1 LPTLGFVNFSRN
13 LVIVFDLAALQE
25 STMSPDT
32 LIHLAQTS
40 GGILYIM
47 AVLLFIALAVSIERF
62 WAISRMLASAKSWV
76 RELKGHAHL
85 DAKQLQEKV
94 ERDGDAPAAHVV
106 AVALQHDLADPLDHF
121 ADRLEEAVMDQAP
134 RIDRGLWILDTIVTL
149 APLLGLLGTII
160 GMFNTFAALSNPGA
174 ATQAVTG
181 GVGEALLATAAG
193 LFIAVLGLVTFNA
206 LNQRVRLVMH
216 QLERI
221 KLMLANRMYP
231 HYREGGVRP
240 VVVAQGGQ
248 AVRPAAQPVA
258 ATLQQKTA

>member
-1 LPTLGFVNFSRN
+1 
-13 LVIVFDLAALQE
+13 
-25 STMSPDT
+25 MSLDT
-32 LIHLAQTS
+32 LTHLAQTS

-47 AVLLFIALAVSIERF
+47 ALLLFIALAVSVERF
-62 WAISRMLASAKSWV
+62 WAISRMLASAKGWI
-76 RELKGHAHL
+76 RELKSHAHV
-85 DAKQLQEKV
+85 DVKQLKAKV
-94 ERDGDAPAAHVV
+94 DDDADSPAAQVV

-121 ADRLEEAVMDQAP
+121 TDRLEEAVMDQAP
-134 RIDRGLWILDTIVTL
+134 RIDRGLWMLDTIVTL

-160 GMFNTFAALSNPGA
+160 GMFNTFSALSNPGA

-193 LFIAVLGLVTFNA
+193 LFIAVLGLVAFNA

-221 KLMLANRMYP
+221 KLMLSNRMYP

-240 VVVAQGGQ
+240 TVVTQNGQ
-248 AVRPAAQPVA
+248 AVRPATQPA
-258 ATLQQKTA
+258 AVLQQKMA

>member
-1 LPTLGFVNFSRN
+1 
-13 LVIVFDLAALQE
+13 
-25 STMSPDT
+25 MSLDT
-32 LIHLAQTS
+32 LTHLAQTS

-47 AVLLFIALAVSIERF
+47 ALLLFIALAVSVERF
-62 WAISRMLASAKSWV
+62 WAISRMLASAKGWI
-76 RELKGHAHL
+76 RELKSHAHV
-85 DAKQLQEKV
+85 DVKQLKAKV
-94 ERDGDAPAAHVV
+94 DDDADSPAAQVV

-134 RIDRGLWILDTIVTL
+134 RIDRGLWMLDTIVTL

-160 GMFNTFAALSNPGA
+160 GMFNTFSALSNPGA

-193 LFIAVLGLVTFNA
+193 LFIAVLGLVAFNA

-221 KLMLANRMYP
+221 KLMLSNRMYP

-240 VVVAQGGQ
+240 VVVAQNGQ
-248 AVRPAAQPVA
+248 AVRPAAQPA
-258 ATLQQKTA
+258 ATLQQKMA

>member
-1 LPTLGFVNFSRN
+1 
-13 LVIVFDLAALQE
+13 
-25 STMSPDT
+25 MSFDT
-32 LIHLAQTS
+32 LTHLVQTS

-47 AVLLFIALAVSIERF
+47 ALLLFVALAVSVERF

-76 RELKGHAHL
+76 RELKSHAHV
-85 DAKQLQEKV
+85 DVKQLKDKV
-94 ERDGDAPAAHVV
+94 EADADSPAAQVV
-106 AVALQHDLADPLDHF
+106 AVALEHDLADPLDHF
-121 ADRLEEAVMDQAP
+121 SDRLEEAVMDQAP

-149 APLLGLLGTII
+149 APLLGLLGTIV
-160 GMFNTFAALSNPGA
+160 GMFNTFSALSNPGA

-221 KLMLANRMYP
+221 KLMLSNRMYP

-240 VVVAQGGQ
+240 VVVTQNGQGL
-248 AVRPAAQPVA
+248 RPAVQPSPV
-258 ATLQQKTA
+258 LQQKMA

>member
-1 LPTLGFVNFSRN
+1 MIIN
-13 LVIVFDLAALQE
+13 VIFQSA
-25 STMSPDT
+25 
-32 LIHLAQTS
+32 HKS
-40 GGILYIM
+40 GGILYVM
-47 AVLLFIALAVSIERF
+47 ALLLFAALAVSVERF
-62 WAISRMLASAKSWV
+62 WAISRMLASAKGWI
-76 RELKGHAHL
+76 REIKSHAHV
-85 DAKQLQEKV
+85 DVKQITSKV
-94 ERDGDAPAAHVV
+94 EADSASPAAQVV
-106 AVALQHDLADPLDHF
+106 AVALQHDLSDPLDHF

-134 RIDRGLWILDTIVTL
+134 RIDRGLWVLDTIVTL
-149 APLLGLLGTII
+149 APLLGLLGTIV
-160 GMFNTFAALSNPGA
+160 GMFNTFSALSNPGA

-221 KLMLANRMYP
+221 KLMLSNRMYP

-248 AVRPAAQPVA
+248 AVRTAQQPAAV
-258 ATLQQKTA
+258 LQQKMA